1 MDWVPLAWA
10 TLGATFSASCFGLY
24 ARLSA
29 AASSFDRDLMV
40 LAAVGASLGMLTVC
54 KPHWMW

>member
-10 TLGATFSASCFGLY
+10 ALGATFSASCFGLY

-29 AASSFDRDLMV
+29 AFDRDLLL
-40 LAAVGASLGMLTVC
+40 LAAAGVSLGMLTASR
-54 KPHWMW
+54 PQWMW